1 MARNVT
7 RQDIRGKKQAAKML
21 ISEKMLISASTT
33 QTVRS
38 IELTSK

>member
-21 ISEKMLISASTT
+21 ISASTT